1 VRAVL
6 EQLAGELAAGQFSGR
21 ETLLQR
27 QADKVR
33 RAFEKGRSVLV
44 TTLRLIA

>member
-27 QADKVR
+27 QANKVR
-33 RAFEKGRSVLV
+33 RSYAKGNMSV
-44 TTLRLIA
+44 R